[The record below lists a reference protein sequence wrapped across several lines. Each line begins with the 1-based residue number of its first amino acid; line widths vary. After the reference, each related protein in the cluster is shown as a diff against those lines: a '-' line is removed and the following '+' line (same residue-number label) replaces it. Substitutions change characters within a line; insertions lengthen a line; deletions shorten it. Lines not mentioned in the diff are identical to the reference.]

1 MTPLLEIAGVT
12 KAFGG
17 LAALDGL
24 DLHVGE
30 GEIVS
35 AIGPNGAGKST
46 LFNVITGLYAP
57 DAGDI
62 KLRGD
67 SIVGRAP
74 HQITKLGIGRTFQN
88 VHLFANMTVLEN
100 AMVGQHSR
108 SKTGVFGA
116 IFHLPGTKAEEEQI
130 REQAKDALGFFG
142 TRLSGYRQDQ
152 PAFVLSYANRRRLE
166 MARAI
171 ATEPSLLLLDE
182 PTAGMNPSETLELR
196 DNIRRM
202 RDEQRTPVLELRDV
216 SSHYGL
222 VSVLRDVTMEIYPGE
237 MVCLLGGNASG
248 KTTTLKTILGYVTP
262 TTGEVAVDGEVVSG
276 MPTVEVVRRGV
287 SMVPEN
293 RRLFPNM
300 TVDENLELGA
310 YQQTDKAKIAEDRDR
325 VLELFP
331 RVRERL
337 KQKAGTLSGGEQQM
351 VAMGRALMADPKVL
365 LMDEPSMG
373 LSPVLVD
380 QVFEII
386 KSIRALGR
394 TVFVVEQN
402 ANMALSIAD
411 RGYVIQT
418 GQVVLADTAEN
429 LLANPLMRE
438 AYLGEL

>member
-1 MTPLLEIAGVT
+1 MSEPE
-12 KAFGG
+12 
-17 LAALDGL
+17 
-24 DLHVGE
+24 
-30 GEIVS
+30 
-35 AIGPNGAGKST
+35 P
-46 LFNVITGLYAP
+46 
-57 DAGDI
+57 
-62 KLRGD
+62 
-67 SIVGRAP
+67 
-74 HQITKLGIGRTFQN
+74 
-88 VHLFANMTVLEN
+88 
-100 AMVGQHSR
+100 
-108 SKTGVFGA
+108 
-116 IFHLPGTKAEEEQI
+116 
-130 REQAKDALGFFG
+130 
-142 TRLSGYRQDQ
+142 Q
-152 PAFVLSYANRRRLE
+152 P
-166 MARAI
+166 
-171 ATEPSLLLLDE
+171 
-182 PTAGMNPSETLELR
+182 
-196 DNIRRM
+196 
-202 RDEQRTPVLELRDV
+202 DEQRTPVLELRNV
-216 SSHYGL
+216 STHYGL

-276 MPTVEVVRRGV
+276 MPTIEVVRRGV

-293 RRLFPNM
+293 RRLFSDM
-300 TVDENLELGA
+300 TVDGEPRA
-310 YQQTDKAKIAEDRDR
+310 RRATSARDKAEIAEDREQ
-325 VLELFP
+325 VLEMFP